1 MSVETRHKQILTILK
16 ESNSPIVARKLA
28 EKFEVSRQVIVGYIA
43 LLRAAGEEILSTP
56 KGYIL
61 NTHLEKEV
69 KKRLVCKHSIE
80 ETGAEIQTIID
91 LGGKLLDV
99 SVEHPVY
106 GEITGTLNIF
116 DQADADQFI
125 QKLKS
130 GETSLLLELTEG
142 VHVHTIAA
150 SNIEIIEL
158 IEQDLMEKG
167 LLYE

>member
-28 EKFEVSRQVIVGYIA
+28 EKFEVSRQVIVGDIA

-61 NTHLEKEV
+61 NTNLEKEV
-69 KKRLVCKHSIE
+69 KKRIVCKHSIE
-80 ETGAEIQTIID
+80 ETSAEIQTIID

-125 QKLKS
+125 RKIES

-167 LLYE
+167 ILYE